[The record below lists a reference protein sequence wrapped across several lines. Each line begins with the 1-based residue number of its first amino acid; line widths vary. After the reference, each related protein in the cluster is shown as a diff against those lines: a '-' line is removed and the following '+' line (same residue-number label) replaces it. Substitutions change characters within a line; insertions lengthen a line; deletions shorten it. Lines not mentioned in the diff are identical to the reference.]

1 MPFLDIVEYEVDV
14 DEVSF
19 QTQSAHKHEC
29 LVYPFRSAAEDA
41 VEQQNAGYC
50 ERDIEHSFQEEREMT
65 MLHLLQENAGE
76 KRHQKHDPY
85 HPDAGAVEALPLS
98 YHLAHVDADEEDWH
112 AAPENLQMA
121 TARWMGVTYCTR
133 MHHMIM
139 TTGNQR

>member
-41 VEQQNAGYC
+41 VEQQNTGYC

-65 MLHLLQENAGE
+65 MLHLLQEMLERSVIRNMIQIIQMLAPSSVSLRRTISPMLIPMKNIGT
-76 KRHQKHDPY
+76 RLQKI
-85 HPDAGAVEALPLS
+85 S
-98 YHLAHVDADEEDWH
+98 
-112 AAPENLQMA
+112 
-121 TARWMGVTYCTR
+121 R
-133 MHHMIM
+133 
-139 TTGNQR
+139 